1 MSDRHVPSERIM
13 DILIPL
19 LIILNIT
26 LGIAIFVARMARLDR
41 AYAKQVREEEQRKSH
56 FRRD

>member
-1 MSDRHVPSERIM
+1 M

-19 LIILNIT
+19 LIILNVT
-26 LGIAIFVARMARLDR
+26 LAIAVVVLKMAQMDR
-41 AYAKQVREEEQRKSH
+41 AYARQVRNEQRQKSH

>member
-1 MSDRHVPSERIM
+1 M

>member
-1 MSDRHVPSERIM
+1 M
-13 DILIPL
+13 DFLIPL

-26 LGIAIFVARMARLDR
+26 LGIAILVARMAQMDR
-41 AYAKQVREEEQRKSH
+41 AYTRQVREEEARKSH

>member
-1 MSDRHVPSERIM
+1 M

-26 LGIAIFVARMARLDR
+26 LAIAIFVARMAQMDR
-41 AYAKQVREEEQRKSH
+41 AYTKHVREEEDRKSY